1 MLQEFETPIRGYDD
15 VVDCSLITG
24 SRDYLP
30 RVAVA
35 DLVAFEAFL
44 TGKLTKVPGVA
55 SIASSI
61 PLGRVKFGVSR
72 SR

>member
-1 MLQEFETPIRGYDD
+1 MIRGCDD
-15 VVDCSLITG
+15 VVDCWLMTG
-24 SRDYLP
+24 SRDYLL
-30 RVAVA
+30 RVTVA

-55 SIASSI
+55 SIESSI
-61 PLGRVKFGVSR
+61 PLGRAKCGVSR